1 MSQPT
6 APSDELTGDATLFK
20 AVSLLLT
27 DLCTLRFETLVQG
40 GTDPLEAAERVMKDL
55 SRYDFLAGL
64 AGTDTDI
71 DHPTLKKEIEIDL
84 STMAGRITEE
94 ENPR

>member
-6 APSDELTGDATLFK
+6 AHSDKPTDDPTLFR

-40 GTDPLEAAERVMKDL
+40 GTDALEAAERVMTDL
-55 SRYDFLAGL
+55 SRYDFLEGL
-64 AGTDTDI
+64 TDTDT
-71 DHPTLKKEIEIDL
+71 DYPALKKEIEMNL

>member
-6 APSDELTGDATLFK
+6 ARSDELTGDVILFR

-40 GTDPLEAAERVMKDL
+40 GTDPLEAAERVMTDL
-55 SRYDFLAGL
+55 SRYDFLEGL
-64 AGTDTDI
+64 TDTGTATDY
-71 DHPTLKKEIEIDL
+71 PALKKEIEMNL

>member
-6 APSDELTGDATLFK
+6 ARPDEPTGDATLFR

-40 GTDPLEAAERVMKDL
+40 GTDALEAAERVMTDL
-55 SRYDFLAGL
+55 SRYDFLEGL
-64 AGTDTDI
+64 TNTGTDY
-71 DHPTLKKEIEIDL
+71 PALKKEIEMNL

>member
-6 APSDELTGDATLFK
+6 TRPDAPTGLLFR

-27 DLCTLRFETLVQG
+27 DLCTLRFEGLVQDG
-40 GTDPLEAAERVMKDL
+40 VDPLEAAERVMEGL
-55 SRYDFLAGL
+55 SRYDFLD
-64 AGTDTDI
+64 DTTGADY
-71 DHPTLKKEIEIDL
+71 PALKHEIEMAV

>member
-6 APSDELTGDATLFK
+6 ARPDEPTGDATLLR

-27 DLCTLRFETLVQG
+27 DLCTLRFETLVQS
-40 GTDPLEAAERVMKDL
+40 GTDPLEAAERVMSDL
-55 SRYDFLAGL
+55 SRYSFLDNL
-64 AGTDTDI
+64 ANADY
-71 DHPTLKKEIEIDL
+71 PALKKEIEIAV

>member
-6 APSDELTGDATLFK
+6 ARPDDPTGPLLR

-27 DLCTLRFETLVQG
+27 DVCTLRFEGLVQG
-40 GTDPLEAAERVMKDL
+40 GVDPLEAADRVMTDL
-55 SRYDFLAGL
+55 SRYNFLDDVTGADYP
-64 AGTDTDI
+64 A
-71 DHPTLKKEIEIDL
+71 LKKEIEMNL

>member
-6 APSDELTGDATLFK
+6 ARPDETTDAPTLFK

-40 GTDPLEAAERVMKDL
+40 GTDPLEAAERVMTDL
-55 SRYDFLAGL
+55 SRYDFLDGL
-64 AGTDTDI
+64 TGTDTDT
-71 DHPTLKKEIEIDL
+71 DYPALKKEIEMTV

>member
-6 APSDELTGDATLFK
+6 ARPDEPTGDATLFR

-40 GTDPLEAAERVMKDL
+40 GTDALEAAERVMTDL
-55 SRYDFLAGL
+55 SRYDFLEGL
-64 AGTDTDI
+64 TDTGTGTDY
-71 DHPTLKKEIEIDL
+71 PALKKEIEMNL

>member
-6 APSDELTGDATLFK
+6 ARPDEPTGPLFR

-27 DLCTLRFETLVQG
+27 DLCTLRFEGLVQRG
-40 GTDPLEAAERVMKDL
+40 VDPLEAADRIMKGL
-55 SRYDFLAGL
+55 SRYDFLNGATG
-64 AGTDTDI
+64 ADY
-71 DHPTLKKEIEIDL
+71 PALKHEIEMAV

>member
-1 MSQPT
+1 MGQLTAHSDKPT
-6 APSDELTGDATLFK
+6 DDPTLFR

-40 GTDPLEAAERVMKDL
+40 GTDALEAAERVMTDL
-55 SRYDFLAGL
+55 SRYDFLEGL
-64 AGTDTDI
+64 TDTDT
-71 DHPTLKKEIEIDL
+71 DYPALKKEIEMNL

>member
-6 APSDELTGDATLFK
+6 ARPDETTSNLPLLAK

-27 DLCTLRFETLVQG
+27 DLCALRFETLVQG
-40 GTDPLEAAERVMKDL
+40 GTDPLEAALQVMTDL
-55 SRYDFLAGL
+55 SRYDFLESL
-64 AGTDTDI
+64 AATDY
-71 DHPTLKKEIEIDL
+71 PALKKEIEMNL

>member
-6 APSDELTGDATLFK
+6 ARPDEPTGDETLFR

-27 DLCTLRFETLVQG
+27 DLCALRFETLVQG
-40 GTDPLEAAERVMKDL
+40 GTDPLEAAERVMTDL
-55 SRYDFLAGL
+55 SHYDFLDGL
-64 AGTDTDI
+64 TSTDY
-71 DHPTLKKEIEIDL
+71 PTLKKDIEMNL

>member
-6 APSDELTGDATLFK
+6 APSDKPTGDATLFR

-40 GTDPLEAAERVMKDL
+40 GTDPLEAAERVMTDL

-64 AGTDTDI
+64 TDTDT
-71 DHPTLKKEIEIDL
+71 DYPALKKEIEMNL

>member
-6 APSDELTGDATLFK
+6 AHSDETTDDPTLFR
-20 AVSLLLT
+20 AASLLLT
-27 DLCTLRFETLVQG
+27 DLCTLRFETLMQG
-40 GTDPLEAAERVMKDL
+40 GTDPLEAAERVMTDL
-55 SRYDFLAGL
+55 SRYDFLDGL
-64 AGTDTDI
+64 TGTDINADY
-71 DHPTLKKEIEIDL
+71 PALKKNIEMTV

>member
-1 MSQPT
+1 M
-6 APSDELTGDATLFK
+6 
-20 AVSLLLT
+20 T

-40 GTDPLEAAERVMKDL
+40 GTDPLEAAERVMTDL
-55 SRYDFLAGL
+55 SRYDFLDGL
-64 AGTDTDI
+64 SGSDYPA
-71 DHPTLKKEIEIDL
+71 LKKDIEIAV

>member
-1 MSQPT
+1 MMSP
-6 APSDELTGDATLFK
+6 DDLTGDPLLFK

-27 DLCTLRFETLVQG
+27 DLCTLRFEGLVQG
-40 GTDPLEAAERVMKDL
+40 GIDPLEAAERVMTDL
-55 SRYDFLAGL
+55 SRYDFLNDATG
-64 AGTDTDI
+64 ANY
-71 DHPTLKKEIEIDL
+71 PALKREIEMTV

>member
-6 APSDELTGDATLFK
+6 AHSDDQVLSK

-27 DLCTLRFETLVQG
+27 DLCTLRFETLVQS
-40 GTDPLEAAERVMKDL
+40 GTDPLEAAERVMTDL
-55 SRYDFLAGL
+55 SRYDFLDGL
-64 AGTDTDI
+64 TGTDY
-71 DHPTLKKEIEIDL
+71 PALKKDIEMNL